1 MLRRAV
7 KVGVDSD
14 GDGITTLTIPEILDI
29 EGWSTVDLL
38 KIDIEGAEKELFEHP
53 SHRDWQ
59 GRFRILVVELHDW
72 LKPGCSM
79 AFFRAIVSL
88 KKVEMSLSGEN
99 MIIINKRMAGA
110 V

>member
-1 MLRRAV
+1 MENTQ
-7 KVGVDSD
+7 D
-14 GDGITTLTIPEILDI
+14 GSGIAALTIPEILDA
-29 EGWSTVDLL
+29 EGWSTVDLI

-53 SHRDWQ
+53 SHRDWL

-79 AFFRAIVSL
+79 AFFRAIASL
-88 KKVEMSLSGEN
+88 EEVEMSLSGEN
-99 MIIINKRMAGA
+99 LIIVNKRVAGA